1 MAGFVDHL
9 ELFRCPRCSA
19 DLELSAD
26 SLKCVGCSRAF
37 AVDDE
42 VPLLFWP
49 TDDAEA
55 DGDLTE
61 IVKSFYEETPFPDYN
76 DFDSVGMLAARAREG
91 VFARM
96 LDEQIPPGARII
108 ECGCGTGQ
116 LSNFLSIANRTVF
129 ATDMC
134 LPSIRLGQRFAR
146 VQGLGRVH
154 FVQQNLFRTVFKP
167 GSFDLVISNGVLL
180 TTFDPF
186 LGFKS
191 ISELVRPGGYIL
203 IGLYHRYG
211 RLVTDLRRL
220 IFRLTGDRFVWLD
233 PNMRDRSWS
242 EARKRAWFA
251 DKYKHP
257 NETKH
262 TIGQIL
268 RWFDETGFRFVKSL
282 PRSKLFQP
290 ITERDRLFEPETPG
304 NTFERLLVELGMF
317 FEGSKEGGFFT
328 MIGRKT

>member
-1 MAGFVDHL
+1 MAGFVDHI

-26 SLKCVGCSRAF
+26 SLKCVGCSREF
-37 AVDDE
+37 TVDDE

-49 TDDAEA
+49 SDDAEA
-55 DGDLTE
+55 DADLTE

-146 VQGLGRVH
+146 DQGLERVH
-154 FVQQNLFRTVFKP
+154 FVQQNLFRTAFKP

-220 IFRLTGDRFVWLD
+220 IFRLTGDRLVWLD
-233 PNMRDRSWS
+233 PNMRDPSWS

-251 DKYKHP
+251 DQYKHP

-268 RWFDETGFRFVKSL
+268 RWFKETGFHFVKSL
-282 PRSKLFQP
+282 PRSRLFQP
-290 ITERDRLFEPETPG
+290 ITEEDRLFEPEAPG
-304 NTFERLLVELGMF
+304 NALERLLVELGMF
-317 FEGSKEGGFFT
+317 FKGSKEGGFFT
-328 MIGRKT
+328 MIGHRN